1 MTNLLYK
8 YLDANGAKKM
18 LELSNLMYTNATMF
32 NDPFDCHPGLI
43 DFSNVPPEACKCW
56 SAEDIEGL
64 HSNKYS
70 NYRDELWICCLT
82 KKFNSILMWSYYNNH
97 EGVCIGL
104 NMDKVSQ
111 CLGAQ
116 YGLTVTSYAREVQYK
131 NAIEKPNFYRD
142 KEDFFNYQVYTK
154 AKAWEHEQEVRLFIY
169 EPSPRFMGLLSNS
182 KDRNKYDN
190 KELKTFVKLTAEC
203 FESIYLGIK
212 ISTEDKKDII
222 QKARALN
229 PNIKIYQM
237 EIDAK
242 SFNVIDN
249 PINLE

>member
-1 MTNLLYK
+1 
-8 YLDANGAKKM
+8 
-18 LELSNLMYTNATMF
+18 
-32 NDPFDCHPGLI
+32 
-43 DFSNVPPEACKCW
+43 
-56 SAEDIEGL
+56 
-64 HSNKYS
+64 
-70 NYRDELWICCLT
+70 
-82 KKFNSILMWSYYNNH
+82 MWSYYNKH

-104 NMDKVSQ
+104 NMDKVSR

-116 YGLTVTSYAREVQYK
+116 YGLRVAIEGKEVQYK
-131 NAIEKPNFYRD
+131 DVIDKPNFYQDR
-142 KEDFFNYQVYTK
+142 EDFFNYQVYTK

-169 EPSPRFMGLLSNS
+169 KPSPRFMGLLSHS
-182 KDRNKYDN
+182 EDRNMCDN

-222 QKARALN
+222 QKAREIN

-242 SFNVIDN
+242 TFNVIDKS
-249 PINLE
+249 I

>member
-1 MTNLLYK
+1 MNNILCK
-8 YLDANGAKKM
+8 YLDANGAKEM
-18 LELSNLMYTNATMF
+18 LKHSNLMYTNATMF

-43 DFSNVPPEACKCW
+43 DFSNVPPETCESWPAK
-56 SAEDIEGL
+56 DIEDL

-70 NYRDELWICCLT
+70 NYRDGLWICCLT

-104 NMDKVSQ
+104 DMDKVSQ

-116 YGLTVTSYAREVQYK
+116 YGLRVAIEGREVQYK
-131 NAIEKPNFYRD
+131 DAIDKPNFYRD

-169 EPSPRFMGLLSNS
+169 EPSPRFMGLLSQS
-182 KDRNKYDN
+182 KSRNMYDN
-190 KELKTFVKLTAEC
+190 KEQKTFVKLTAEC
-203 FESIYLGIK
+203 FESIYLGVK
-212 ISTEDKKDII
+212 ISAMDKEDIM
-222 QKARALN
+222 QKAKTLN

-242 SFNVIDN
+242 AFNVIEN
-249 PINLE
+249 PVNFE